1 MTAREGKNNA
11 RKEAIRDLQKASRGM
26 TYLEADKLLGADA
39 DGMSESDAIANGFDV
54 KLNLEK
60 LDFSLPW
67 TTHRNVRITA
77 DPFDDNV
84 TDEYIARMFAVMALS
99 PQHTFQLLT
108 EHPERLLSLLTRCD
122 HGGTHTPGTDFRSA
136 MAWAVSKANPDR
148 IPRASDDAEQRVFH
162 DTAWPLPNVW
172 TGVNIRDQSHAELLI
187 PALLKTPAAVR
198 YICVNQPRGPIDL
211 VGRLCRDCMRD
222 MEAPQCAKCYDRWWI
237 RPGRSNRIDW
247 VITGGSTGPDARPLH
262 LDWAL
267 SLRDQCVIADVPF
280 LFTRW
285 GDFAPSGNPAKDQ
298 RYLVHHDGIFT
309 PLGSGATTK
318 PGIGQRFAYRVGA
331 TRAGRVLDGRT
342 WDQHPDNAVQ

>member
-1 MTAREGKNNA
+1 MTEY
-11 RKEAIRDLQKASRGM
+11 D
-26 TYLEADKLLGADA
+26 T
-39 DGMSESDAIANGFDV
+39 IANGFDV
-54 KLNLEK
+54 KLNLNK
-60 LDFSLPW
+60 LDFSLSW
-67 TTHRNVRITA
+67 TTHRIVRLTA

-84 TDEYIARMFAVMALS
+84 TDEHVARMFAVMALW

-108 EHPERLLSLLTRCD
+108 EHPQRMLSMLTKCG

-136 MAWAVSKANPDR
+136 MAWAVSKANTAR
-148 IPRASDDAEQRVFH
+148 IPGSPDDAERRVFH
-162 DTAWPLPNVW
+162 DVAWPLPNVW
-172 TGVNIRDQSHAELLI
+172 LGTSIRNQQQADASI
-187 PALLKTPAAVR
+187 PALLQTPAALR
-198 YICVNQPRGPIDL
+198 YAGIEPRGPVDL
-211 VGRLCRDCMRD
+211 VGRMCRDCMRD
-222 MEAPQCAKCYDRWWI
+222 MEAPQCNKCFDRWWI

-247 VITGGSTGPDARPLH
+247 VITDGSTGPDARPLH
-262 LDWAL
+262 LDWVLA
-267 SLRDQCVIADVPF
+267 LRDQCVIADVPF